1 MVLAMRTDKPE
12 AELYLLLGGKVVDEI
27 SWQAHRELANTLLNK
42 IDEILERSSVTLSDI
57 TGIVIFTG
65 KGSFTGLRIG
75 TTVANSL
82 AYSLNVPVVSAAG
95 LDWLSIGERKA
106 GMAEAGSLVVPKYDS
121 EPNITTPSK

>member
-1 MVLAMRTDKPE
+1 VILAMRTDKPE

-27 SWQAHRELANTLLNK
+27 RWQAHRELANTLLIK
-42 IDEILERSSVTLSDI
+42 IDEILERSSVKLSDI

-82 AYSLNVPVVSAAG
+82 AYSLSVPVVSATG

-106 GMAEAGSLVVPKYDS
+106 GMAEPGSLVVPKYDS